1 MKANRK
7 LLLSSISTHLSLFIL
22 AVTST
27 LLIIIVA
34 LNYRSSRNLV
44 EEESIEHAQSALD
57 NTILRI
63 DNVLTSVETA
73 VHNISLM
80 VKDNIDDPDYMY
92 DVTRLLLVNNSYISG
107 SAVAFEPNYYQE
119 KGHFYSPYSYR
130 ENDEILS
137 KQLGNKDYDYHY
149 MDWYQIPK
157 LLDKPYWSEPYF
169 DQGGANVIMTTYSYP
184 LYDEEGQ
191 LFAIL
196 TADISL
202 EWFAEQVNSI
212 KTYPNSF
219 NLMIGRGGTYLV
231 HKDTDAIL
239 NRTMF
244 EAAMANDDAVI
255 FKTAHDMVDGKR
267 GMAEYDYGEKT
278 YLFYAPVAA
287 TGWSVAVSCLHSD
300 IFAKVDDMRGKVM
313 MVALP
318 GLLLLV
324 ILSYILIKYTMR
336 PLTDFA
342 NSAMEIAKGNFK
354 AELPKNKKNYEMRT
368 LHNSFSFMQRS
379 LQNYIDELQ
388 RTTANKERIESELRI
403 ARDIQMGMLPK
414 IFPPF
419 PKRDD
424 VDLYAKLNPAKEV
437 GGDLYDFFIED
448 NKLHLIIGD
457 VSGKGVPAS
466 LVMAVTCRLFR
477 TVASSIHIP
486 SQIVKVLNNAI
497 AESNDS
503 NMFCTAFVGILDLA
517 TGHLQYCNAGHNP
530 PIVVS
535 SDGKASFLPVKPNL
549 AMGLW
554 EDFEYQDQEC
564 KIEKGTN
571 IFLYTDGVNEAENT
585 KKELYGEERLL
596 NFLSQHYAD
605 KPRDVIEKLYDDIKG
620 HANDA
625 EQNDDIT
632 MLCCTMVESVE
643 TSEPS
648 TGLSKKL
655 VMRNNIADI
664 ALMAEFIENLCEENQ
679 LPMDA
684 TFNLNLAIEEAVS
697 NVMKYAYPSNEEHEI
712 LLTVNKENNNIIFE
726 LSDTGKAFDPTK
738 MKDADVTLSAEE
750 RPIGGLGIFLIRKIM
765 KSVEYKRE
773 GERNVLIMIYELN

>member
-1 MKANRK
+1 MKVNRK
-7 LLLSSISTHLSLFIL
+7 ILLNSLSTNLSLFIL
-22 AVTST
+22 AVTTT

-34 LNYRSSRNLV
+34 LNYRSSRDLV
-44 EEESIEHAQSALD
+44 KEESIEHAQEALD

-63 DNVLTSVETA
+63 DNVLNSVETA
-73 VHNISLM
+73 VHNIALM
-80 VKDNIDDPDYMY
+80 VIDNIDDPDYMY
-92 DVTRLLLVNNSYISG
+92 EVTLFLLENNSYISG
-107 SAVAFEPNYYQE
+107 SAVAFEPYYYQE
-119 KGHFYSPYSYR
+119 KGLFYSPYSYR
-130 ENDEILS
+130 DDDEILR
-137 KQLGNKDYDYHY
+137 KQLGTKDYDYHY

-169 DQGGANVIMTTYSYP
+169 DQGGSNIIMTTYSFP
-184 LYDEEGQ
+184 LYHDGK

-196 TADISL
+196 TADLSL

-231 HKDTDAIL
+231 HEDTDAIL

-244 EAAMANDDAVI
+244 ETAMANDDEVI
-255 FKTAHDMVDGKR
+255 FKTAHEMVDGKR
-267 GMAEYDYGEKT
+267 GMAEYDYAEKT

-300 IFAKVDDMRGKVM
+300 IFAKVDDMRNKVM

-324 ILSYILIKYTMR
+324 ILCYLLIKYTMR

-354 AELPKNKKNYEMRT
+354 AELPRDKKNYEMRM
-368 LHNSFSFMQRS
+368 LHNSFSYMQRS

-388 RTTANKERIESELRI
+388 VTTANKERIESELRI
-403 ARDIQMGMLPK
+403 ARDIQMGMVPK

-419 PKRDD
+419 PKCDD
-424 VDLYAKLNPAKEV
+424 VDLYAILIPAKEV

-477 TVASSIHIP
+477 TVASSIHVP
-486 SQIVKVLNNAI
+486 SQIINVLNNAL
-497 AESNDS
+497 ADSNES
-503 NMFCTAFVGILDLA
+503 NMFCTAFVGILDLM

-535 SDGKASFLPVKPNL
+535 SDGKASFLPVKPNI
-549 AMGLW
+549 AMGLL
-554 EDFEYQDQEC
+554 ENFEYQDQEC
-564 KIEKGTN
+564 RIEKGTN
-571 IFLYTDGVNEAENT
+571 IFLYTDGVNEAENQT
-585 KKELYGEERLL
+585 KELYGEEKLL

-605 KPRDVIEKLYDDIKG
+605 TPRDMIEKLYDDIKR
-620 HANDA
+620 HSNNA

-632 MLCCTMVESVE
+632 MLCCTM
-643 TSEPS
+643 TKMKD
-648 TGLSKKL
+648 TDDYMNKQL
-655 VMRNNIADI
+655 VMRNDIADI
-664 ALMAEFIENLCEENQ
+664 ALMTDFVENLCEEYH

-684 TFNLNLAIEEAVS
+684 AFNINLALEEAVS
-697 NVMKYAYPSNEEHEI
+697 NVMKYAYPEDEEHEI
-712 LLTVNKENNNIIFE
+712 LLTANKENDNIVFVM
-726 LSDTGKAFDPTK
+726 SDTGKPFDPTTV
-738 MKDADVTLSAEE
+738 KDADVTLPAEE

-773 GERNVLIMIYELN
+773 GDKNVLIMKYRLN